1 MTKLLITVLFFIL
14 AGMIKKPLFLLLP
27 PYNAAR
33 FIGSQIICLWLILF
47 LPQINF
53 AQTAAPTAEIKSPDG
68 KLVAT
73 FSLPQTADKNGLVY
87 SLTYAGKAVINNSK
101 LQLQLKNMPR
111 VMQDLQIIKTHTAAH
126 DTTWIPVYGEQ
137 NIIRDYYR
145 ELVLDVK
152 PTAEQ
157 NRYFQVVV
165 RAYNEGLAFCY
176 RFPEQLAWQ
185 NIHITGEATQ
195 FVLPAGTQAY
205 TATHSQAEYKLQPLE
220 KWQETTERPLTLVL
234 PNKLYASV
242 GEAAM
247 VNYARMKLALQ
258 APNVLVSELDDTV
271 LETTPFATPWRVI
284 MVAEKATD
292 LLQNN
297 AIFLNLNLPS
307 QLKNTSWLKPGKVIR
322 ETTLSTAGAKSLVD
336 FAVQQGL
343 DYIHFDAGWYGHENE
358 IASDATKVNVDPRR
372 NPNNDLDLQ
381 EAIRYAKSKNIG
393 VFLYVNHRALERQL
407 DAILPLYK
415 SWGVAG
421 IKFGFVHTGS
431 HRWTT
436 WLHDAVKKCAEYNL
450 MVNIHDDYR
459 PTGFSRTYPNLMTQ
473 EGIRGNEEF
482 PDATHN
488 TILPFTRFLA
498 GPADYTFCYFQREEF
513 GFKGRVL
520 KTTPTHQLALPVVYF
535 SPLQWLYWYDT
546 PSRYQGEPELTF
558 WKTMPTTWDETKVLQ
573 GEIGQYITVARRSG
587 DEWYVGTITNNSA
600 RTLQIPLTFLEKGK
614 KYTAEIYEDGGA
626 AIKTRTHVKG
636 TRQVVNNKNSIKAV
650 LKASGGQAI
659 RLVPVK

>member
-1 MTKLLITVLFFIL
+1 
-14 AGMIKKPLFLLLP
+14 MIKLPSLLP
-27 PYNAAR
+27 LPENIAVIKFHFR
-33 FIGSQIICLWLILF
+33 IFWFFLILF
-47 LPQINF
+47 LPGIVF
-53 AQTAAPTAEIKSPDG
+53 AQTTPASAQIKSPDG
-68 KLVAT
+68 KVVAV
-73 FSLPQTADKNGLVY
+73 FSSQTADKNGLVY
-87 SLTYAGKAVINNSK
+87 SLTYAGKPVISNAG
-101 LQLQLKNMPR
+101 LQLRLKGMPR
-111 VMQDLQIIKTHTAAH
+111 FMQNLKIIETHTATQ
-126 DTTWIPVYGEQ
+126 DTTWTPVYGEQ
-137 NIIRDYYR
+137 NKIRDHYQ
-145 ELVLDVK
+145 ELVLDLQSTSEK
-152 PTAEQ
+152 
-157 NRYFQVVV
+157 NRYFQVMV

-176 RFPEQLAWQ
+176 RIPEQLSFQ
-185 NIHITGEATQ
+185 NFEIIAEKTE
-195 FVLPAGTQAY
+195 FSLPAGTQAY
-205 TATHSQAEYKLQPLE
+205 TAAHSQAEYKLQPLE
-220 KWQETTERPLTLVL
+220 NWSGTTERPLTLVL
-234 PNKLYASV
+234 PNKLYASI
-242 GEAAM
+242 GEAAL
-247 VNYARMKLALQ
+247 VNYTRMKLALQ
-258 APNVLVSELDDTV
+258 APNVLVSELDGPV
-271 LETTPFATPWRVI
+271 LETSPFATPWRVI
-284 MVAEKATD
+284 MVAEKPIA
-292 LLQNN
+292 LLQHN
-297 AIFLNLNLPS
+297 AIFLNLNPPS
-307 QLKNTSWLKPGKVIR
+307 RLKDTIWIKPGKVIR

-336 FAVQQGL
+336 FAAQQGL

-372 NPNNDLDLQ
+372 NPKNDLDLQ

-393 VFLYVNHRALERQL
+393 VLLYVNHRALERQL

-488 TILPFTRFLA
+488 TVLPFTRFLA

-546 PSRYQGEPELTF
+546 PSRYQGEPELAF

-573 GEIGQYITVARRSG
+573 GEIGQYITVARRRG
-587 DEWYVGTITNNSA
+587 DEWYVGTITNNDA
-600 RTLQIPLTFLEKGK
+600 RTLQIPLTFLEKGR

-626 AIKTRTHVKG
+626 EIKTRTHVKG
-636 TRQVVNNKNSIKAV
+636 TTQMVNSKKNIKVV
-650 LKASGGQAI
+650 LKPSGGQAI